1 MPRPFPNP
9 APDTFAFL
17 EDGRARM
24 LIRRGYEP
32 YASYLGFAD
41 APPMGAETVAG
52 GRQAHPLVVLP
63 DGGRAVLRTYR
74 RGGALRHLNPSR
86 YFLGHRA
93 FEELRATEQAA
104 SGGARVPRVLAATER
119 RQKIGYTATL
129 ATDWI
134 PDAQEAATWLLGATR
149 DARIAALRDAGR
161 QIAHVHDAGVSHPD
175 LNLRN
180 LLVRERGT
188 GEGGER
194 HNGARAGDA
203 VGPIVYV
210 LDFDRA
216 KLYRGPV
223 PKTRRLRDLRRLA
236 RSARKLDAPMGAAEW
251 AALRSGYGLAWPLP
265 DLG

>member
-1 MPRPFPNP
+1 
-9 APDTFAFL
+9 
-17 EDGRARM
+17 M

-32 YASYLGFAD
+32 YAEYLGLAD
-41 APPMGAETVAG
+41 AAPTSAETVAG
-52 GRQAHPLVVLP
+52 GRQAHPVVVLP

-74 RGGALRHLNPSR
+74 RGGALRHLNRSR

-104 SGGARVPRVLAATER
+104 RGGARVPRVLAATER

-134 PDAQEAATWLLGATR
+134 PDAQEVATWLLAATR
-149 DARIAALRDAGR
+149 DSRITVLCEVGS
-161 QIAHVHDAGVSHPD
+161 QIAQVHDAGVGHPD

-188 GEGGER
+188 GEDGER
-194 HNGARAGDA
+194 HNGAHAGDEA
-203 VGPIVYV
+203 DPIVYV

-223 PKTRRLRDLRRLA
+223 PKTRRSRDLRRLA
-236 RSARKLDAPMGAAEW
+236 RSARKLDAPIGAAEW
-251 AALRSGYGLAWPLP
+251 AALRSGYGSAWPLA
-265 DLG
+265 DLV